1 MAIVVHSPTTPSGLM
16 ETLALSPIKSAVP
29 TITLFPPTPD
39 RPPSPIKIDLP
50 PPKSVPHRPLAS
62 NEARQLTLL
71 LTQHLWPIRTSSKG
85 MMRESIALA
94 EKLHEAGVRWDKHRR
109 VMGMHLRGIW
119 EEGQRLGNARM
130 PGGMS
135 PMEPIPI
142 EVHPGQ
148 FAALPKLTLQAGIGL
163 TGQFHNS
170 SETES
175 RNIEII
181 PQTPLTAATVMTT
194 LMPSPV
200 PKKERRRWKDKK
212 KEGLKIK
219 VDSHRKPRVG
229 AVAIQQ
235 PFTAASVS
243 GFGHLKRFAKLKLRM
258 KLRKTVYG
266 LPKSARR
273 PRPTDAGRLGTC
285 LHPDIVDCQ
294 NRPVR
299 RQGYITSRTSL
310 RAS

>member
-135 PMEPIPI
+135 PMDLYVQGSFLSIAEPPHPLDPMPIPI

-243 GFGHLKRFAKLKLRM
+243 GFGQLKRFAKLKLRM

-273 PRPTDAGRLGTC
+273 VSFGGWE
-285 LHPDIVDCQ
+285 
-294 NRPVR
+294 VR
-299 RQGYITSRTSL
+299 
-310 RAS
+310 